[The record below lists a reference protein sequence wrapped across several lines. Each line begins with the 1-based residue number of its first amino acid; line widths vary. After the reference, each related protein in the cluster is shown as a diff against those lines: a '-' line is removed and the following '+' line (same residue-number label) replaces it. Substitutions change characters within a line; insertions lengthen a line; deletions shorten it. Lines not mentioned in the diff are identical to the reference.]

1 VLKGLAAKF
10 EYRRLLKALPSPFKE
25 LALTDS
31 ELRVR
36 AVTLPEEIK
45 LVEILL

>member
-1 VLKGLAAKF
+1 VLKGDVVKF
-10 EYRRLLKALPSPFKE
+10 EYRRLLRALPSPFIE
-25 LALTDS
+25 LALMDS

-36 AVTLPEEIK
+36 AVTLPEEII